1 MRNKNLLLLWTGK
14 LVSGLGDRMY
24 AIAIAWWI
32 LELTNSPAIMG
43 LYLLSATLPMV
54 LLGLVAGA
62 VIDKSN
68 LKHVLILADVLRGL
82 GITLLGILY
91 LSNRLTLTSVFGVTV
106 VVSLASAFFNPAVTS
121 IVPRIVSK
129 SKYGSANSLIQLVD
143 GIAKVAGPFA
153 GVAVVAAVGYSGAF
167 LINGISFLISAF
179 FEGFIQYENNRII
192 WSKTAKKQGTKTD
205 ELINDIK
212 VGLQYVAGNMK
223 LRNLLFYVFV
233 AHFFVG
239 ALSVMIPVMAKFVS
253 EDNLKLLGILET
265 VLGAGF
271 VAGAFFLSRMSED
284 KFKADS
290 LPKIFTKVGISIIS
304 IGIIALFDQLPVI
317 LFTAPVFAIGY
328 CIVNASINWKTFIQ
342 INTPSEKL
350 GRVAA
355 ISALVGDITLP
366 IAFAFFGFLLEQMN
380 FVVLTILSGIL
391 LITSVYL
398 IGLSSKKKIIQVSLV
413 SNKG

>member
-43 LYLLSATLPMV
+43 LYLLAATLPMV
-54 LLGLVAGA
+54 LLGLVAGV

-68 LKHVLILADVLRGL
+68 LKHVLIIADVVRGI

-91 LSNRLTLTSVFGVTV
+91 LNDSLTLVSVFSVTV

-121 IVPRIVSK
+121 IIPRIVPQSE
-129 SKYGSANSLIQLVD
+129 YGKANSLVQLVD
-143 GIAKVAGPFA
+143 GVAKVAGPFI
-153 GVAVVAAVGYSGAF
+153 GVAIVAAIGYSGAF

-179 FEGFIQYENNRII
+179 FEGFIRYVSKRGMWSQDSEVQMSRIY
-192 WSKTAKKQGTKTD
+192 S
-205 ELINDIK
+205 LISDMK
-212 VGLQYVAGNMK
+212 GGLQYVLSNSRLK
-223 LRNLLFYVFV
+223 ILLLYILA

-253 EDNLKLLGILET
+253 NDNLNMLGILET

-271 VAGAFFLSRMSED
+271 VVGALFLSRLNEK
-284 KFKADS
+284 KFNIDS
-290 LPKIFTKVGISIIS
+290 LPKVFSVVGISIIG
-304 IGIIALFDQLPVI
+304 IGIIAFFDQLPVI
-317 LFTAPVFAIGY
+317 LFAVPVFVIGY
-328 CIVNASINWKTFIQ
+328 CIVYASINWKTFIQ
-342 INTPSEKL
+342 INTPFEKL

-355 ISALVGDITLP
+355 ISSLVGDITLP
-366 IAFAFFGFLLEQMN
+366 LAFALFGFLLDRLD
-380 FVVLTILSGIL
+380 FVILTIFSGIL
-391 LITSVYL
+391 LIAFVYL
-398 IGLSSKKKIIQVSLV
+398 IGLTVRKRMAGMSLAR
-413 SNKG
+413 